1 MGWSRQQRRC
11 ARRRAPNHGDGPGRT
26 PAATAPSDERRT
38 CAGYGGWDECGVG
51 LLPAGHARSGRV
63 TGQLAAPAGTRVPRS
78 YNDGGDMVHVVE
90 FDGGE
95 TDEYITE
102 ELRSAQVGNRWGT

>member
-1 MGWSRQQRRC
+1 M
-11 ARRRAPNHGDGPGRT
+11 
-26 PAATAPSDERRT
+26 
-38 CAGYGGWDECGVG
+38 
-51 LLPAGHARSGRV
+51 
-63 TGQLAAPAGTRVPRS
+63 PRS

>member
-1 MGWSRQQRRC
+1 MS
-11 ARRRAPNHGDGPGRT
+11 A
-26 PAATAPSDERRT
+26 EL
-38 CAGYGGWDECGVG
+38 GYYV
-51 LLPAGHARSGRV
+51 R
-63 TGQLAAPAGTRVPRS
+63 GTRVRVALPGDSRHRQEGRVISS

-90 FDGGE
+90 FDGGK